1 MQHFIAEP
9 MVAQLYPHAI
19 CDSNKLYMCVDLPKL
34 IMNLSVVHYKSGL
47 MVGPCGLCGPKQYP
61 GGFKKPLCKLLI
73 YDAAGAQ
80 FV

>member
-19 CDSNKLYMCVDLPKL
+19 CDSNKLYMCVDLPNL
-34 IMNLSVVHYKSGL
+34 IMNLSVVHYKSRL
-47 MVGPCGLCGPKQYP
+47 MVGPYGLHGPKHYP
-61 GGFKKPLCKLLI
+61 DGFKKPLCKLLI
-73 YDAAGAQ
+73 YDAVGVQ

>member
-1 MQHFIAEP
+1 
-9 MVAQLYPHAI
+9 
-19 CDSNKLYMCVDLPKL
+19 MCVDLPKL
-34 IMNLSVVHYKSGL
+34 IMNLSVVHYKSRL

-61 GGFKKPLCKLLI
+61 GDFKKPLYKLLI